1 MIVDAQP
8 SQLFCAVRPPMDN
21 VTLIRTFVEQ
31 MIGKQSAFLYNSEL
45 RIEPVGDALQLVA
58 ASGGIIAVSHLSDTV
73 SQVAVR
79 HQSSHW
85 NTVHTVMAEAGFLP
99 TGKSRMAGFYEYQ
112 RIVVPSG
119 YQVRFTD
126 ALDILQT
133 WWSYKNPEKMMP
145 IMAML
150 ILHRGH
156 WYAIQ
161 DLICHQGTLLIHTLK
176 DTLKLYP
183 LDRILW
189 LQKGAAQTSPAA
201 EPETVPV
208 ADRHCPTQTPDASL
222 EPPAALEPVPLS
234 RSKKIG
240 AYLVDAALLTTAQ
253 TEVALCDQQ
262 ATGMRFGEILV
273 KRGWLKEETIEFLMK
288 NVILPQRAAAR
299 RKAGL
304 VAQRTQRRIAH
315 KLSAPLLPKS
325 LQANTHT
332 RSTLVDTV
340 TAEPLPSSSRLP
352 SPVPSPVTTLH
363 SRETLATH
371 HIPDC
376 IDLPPQAVS
385 TLHSRETLITH
396 DLELEDPNF
405 CNVSD

>member
-1 MIVDAQP
+1 MIVGTQP
-8 SQLFCAVRPPMDN
+8 SQLFCAVCPPMDN

-31 MIGKQSAFLYNSEL
+31 IIGKQPAFLYNSEL
-45 RIEPVGDALQLVA
+45 RIEPVSDALQLVA
-58 ASGGIIAVSHLSDTV
+58 ASGGIVAVSHHSDAV
-73 SQVAVR
+73 SQVAIR
-79 HQSSHW
+79 HQSPHW

-112 RIVVPSG
+112 RIVVPPG

-133 WWSYKNPEKMMP
+133 WWSYKNPEKIRP

-161 DLICHQGTLLIHTLK
+161 DLTCHQGTLLIHTLK

-189 LQKGAAQTSPAA
+189 LQKGAAQTSSTA
-201 EPETVPV
+201 ELETTAI
-208 ADRHCPTQTPDASL
+208 ADRHRTTQTPDSSL
-222 EPPAALEPVPLS
+222 EPPTELEPVPLS

-288 NVILPQRAAAR
+288 HVILPQRAAAR
-299 RKAGL
+299 RGAGL
-304 VAQRTQRRIAH
+304 LTQRTRRRIAR

-325 LQANTHT
+325 LQANIHD
-332 RSTLVDTV
+332 RSTLVTN
-340 TAEPLPSSSRLP
+340 TAVESLP
-352 SPVPSPVTTLH
+352 SPSRPLSPATTPH
-363 SRETLATH
+363 NRETLVTH

-376 IDLPPQAVS
+376 IDLPPQAMS

-396 DLELEDPNF
+396 DFELEDPNT
-405 CNVSD
+405 